1 MPYDFTLTAIIHA
14 TPQAVYDT
22 WLSSRG
28 HSAMTGG
35 KARQSA
41 SPGASVMAWDSYI
54 HGKNLELKPGKRIVQ
69 SWRTSKFADDAP
81 DSKITVT
88 LTPVKSGT
96 KLTLKHSSVPD
107 GHTSYEQ
114 GGWQKSYFE
123 PMQHYFAHKK
133 RIKPHAVKKHVA
145 KKSVKKKAA
154 KKTSARR
161 AAKKAKKK

>member
-14 TPQAVYDT
+14 TPQAVYET

-28 HSAMTGG
+28 HSAMTGS

-41 SPGASVMAWDSYI
+41 TPGARVMAWDGYI

-69 SWRTSKFADDAP
+69 SWRTAKFTDTDP
-81 DSKITVT
+81 DSKITVV
-88 LTPVKSGT
+88 LSPVKAGT
-96 KLTLKHSSVPD
+96 KLTLKHSRVPD

-114 GGWQKSYFE
+114 GGWLKSYFE

-133 RIKPHAVKKHVA
+133 RIKPHVA
-145 KKSVKKKAA
+145 KKSVKKA
-154 KKTSARR
+154 KKKPARR
-161 AAKKAKKK
+161 SAKKAKRK